1 MELFQVFI
9 CTKCVLLCCGLFLY
23 VQTIKCIHCFMAV
36 NDTFVVVHCFSDSQ
50 RCVLNYRLCHVF
62 PHMSFFLA
70 VYFQPFVLGFLVQCV
85 ICFSKCD
92 ESLVMYLS
100 LFPFHKGTQKS
111 VLVTCSSTIHM
122 EWQGYTRSLEH
133 AVVITFKWAHATV
146 PFRSDALEKLSTRT
160 QSPLFRTT
168 LSTGSQA
175 ALFAFTCSL
184 ILR

>member
-1 MELFQVFI
+1 MHPLLHGSEWYVCSSALFFWLAKMCFELSSMS
-9 CTKCVLLCCGLFLY
+9 CVSRY
-23 VQTIKCIHCFMAV
+23 V
-36 NDTFVVVHCFSDSQ
+36 
-50 RCVLNYRLCHVF
+50 
-62 PHMSFFLA
+62 FLA

-146 PFRSDALEKLSTRT
+146 PFRSNALEKLSTRT